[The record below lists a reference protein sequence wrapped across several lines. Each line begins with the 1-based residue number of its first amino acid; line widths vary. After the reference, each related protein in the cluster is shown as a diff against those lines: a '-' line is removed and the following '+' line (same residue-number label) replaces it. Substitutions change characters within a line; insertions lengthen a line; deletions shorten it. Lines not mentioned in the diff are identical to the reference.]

1 MVLIGG
7 INPNKMFQGL
17 LSVLVQKGI
26 LTQFEAQDI
35 INNSKN

>member
-17 LSVLVQKGI
+17 LTVLVQKGL
-26 LTQFEAQDI
+26 LTQDEAQQIVDQAK
-35 INNSKN
+35 S